1 MAAAGTPSNGALDA
15 RAFSDDSYVDV
26 HSSSSS
32 ALASPSSGD
41 ARRPIQLSTAGT
53 QVRIPVPVAPY
64 EAWIAAVI
72 LRDEFH
78 RALTSLQND
87 AEREALDVK
96 EEPASQVVDSNEDEE
111 DPEQKARLQ
120 TKRKQRALEARV
132 ILTAKFMGF
141 LAAKLEGKATK
152 SSYESKV
159 LECTW
164 IHFNRHFM
172 GHGMDIHKLTAPLD
186 VDVRVSVLRSYYE
199 AYNLLDAA
207 GTASPGIK
215 VPALLDAADNGKAE
229 IFALFGGQG
238 NNEAYFKELQSLYD
252 TYKPLVLPLLE
263 TATTQ
268 LESLAEEASVQ
279 GYSSYYLLGL
289 DVLGWLAGTKA
300 CPSTAYLASVP
311 LSLPLIGLTQLTQYY
326 ASCRACGL
334 TPGDF
339 RRRIAGATGH
349 SQGVIS
355 ALVLATSDSNESFRD
370 NTSKALRLLFHIGK
384 RGQESFPE
392 LTIEPALIND
402 AVEGGEGEPTP
413 MLSVTG
419 LTQPALEK
427 FIKATNTHLPDGLRV
442 DISLFNGPRNFI
454 VTGPPRSLFGLVGNL
469 RAKRADP
476 SVDQTRVPFGK
487 RKPVFSMR
495 FLPVG
500 VPYHSQYL
508 EGATEKVLKYD
519 YKGEHADV
527 WKPSEVCTTVR
538 NTFDG
543 SDMSKYESEVSL
555 LQSVCDQIFTQPI
568 YWAQATDVSPSTTA
582 CIDFGTGGLSGIG
595 GLTARNLEGRGV
607 RTIIVSGV
615 HPQSAEL
622 YDTVSVKCEKK
633 WVQDFM
639 PRLVKTHTGEIK
651 IDTPAARMLG
661 KPPVVVG
668 GMTPS
673 TVQAGIN
680 AAVANAGYH
689 VELAGGGQI
698 RPNILR
704 KRVEEIQS
712 LTQPGQPLTLNCL
725 YINQRQ
731 WSFQFP
737 QWLEMRREG
746 FPLNGFTVA
755 AGVPSTEAAKTML
768 DGLREA
774 GIEHVTFKPGSVDSI
789 RQVCNIAAANPSMN
803 IICQI
808 TGGRAG
814 GHHSAEDFH
823 QLILPTYSMIRKYS
837 NIALVAGS
845 GFGSDEDFWPYFC
858 GDWSVPFGVQPMPFD
873 GVMLASRVMTA
884 KEAHTSDA
892 IKQLIVDAPGVDDK
906 EWEASYDRVT
916 GGILTVTSE
925 LGEPIHKIATRGV
938 KLWQELDK
946 DLFTLNKEKRLAW
959 MTSKKGYLIER
970 LNKDFQKPWFPAHK
984 DGSAAQDLAEMT
996 YEEVT
1001 LRLVRLLFVAHQSR
1015 WIDVSLRNLVGD
1027 WMRRCEE
1034 RFAGIHTAGEKFSL
1048 LQNFSTLDKDP
1059 SSFIEKFF
1067 EEYEDGRKLWLAA
1080 EDVSYFVGL
1089 CSRPGQK
1096 PVPFI
1101 PVLDEN
1107 FPVFFKR
1114 DSLWFAEDL
1123 DAVFDQD
1130 PQRVCILQGPV
1141 AARHSKI
1148 VNEPVGDI
1156 LGNIEKGLVRRLL
1169 ERFYG
1174 NSEANVPTVEY
1185 LSKPAPVIDGA
1196 IVLARHNIAA
1206 STMSTAR
1213 TFQIRSSVPSN
1224 TDWLEVL
1231 AGPKPTWL
1239 RALLRSV
1246 SIVQGRS
1253 YADNPI
1259 SRMLAPRKGQTVEIS
1274 HTAQGEPVRV
1284 IVKGAARSFGHHDP
1298 AFKAIEISKDP
1309 SSPRIQVTMYEE
1321 RQGEAVPLHLQFDY
1335 RPDQPFA
1342 LIHEVMEHRNDRI
1355 KAFYWRLWFHADIP
1369 SPAELAARK
1378 EHVSP
1383 VSKLDSDAIIRFCQ
1397 IVENRS
1403 EAFHLR
1409 GKAPMDFAM
1418 VAGWQGIM
1426 QALIGSTDADLL
1438 RLVHLSNAFQL
1449 VDNASPLRAG
1459 DVCNAVASVQSIK
1472 ISETGKSVAVRG
1484 VVSRKE
1490 GDIFKPVI
1498 EVVSSFFFRGK
1509 FSDFEQ
1515 CFETVSERYQ
1525 VQLQAPA
1532 DVSVLLA
1539 KEWFVWTSEEEL
1551 KPNTSLEIHLTSDVR
1566 FKDNTSF
1573 SSVDVTGTAF
1583 VRDFRDDLQP
1593 VGEIDYSA
1601 DSVSYGNP
1609 VVEYI
1614 KRIGGSSTGP
1624 IPLENGYSLVT
1635 SATPAHFKAPATNEP
1650 YSNVSGDFNPIHVNP
1665 YFSQFA
1671 SLPSTITHG
1680 MFSSAATRR
1689 FVEDIA
1695 AEGHPER
1702 CLSFEANFLGMVSPG
1717 DELQVKLRH
1726 IAMHQGNKVVQVQ
1739 TFNQHGEKVLEG
1751 KAEVAQPPT
1760 VYVFTG
1766 QGSQSVG
1773 MGMDLYNSSDV
1784 ARALWD
1790 EADAH
1795 MRETLGVSI
1804 LEIVTKN
1811 PLTKTVHFGGV
1822 RGLAIRDRYM
1832 SMTYEATDSNGNTR
1846 PMPLFPEVNSSSQS
1860 YTFSHPQGL
1869 LNATHFTQPALVL
1882 TELSAFRD
1890 MQRRGLIVDG
1900 APFCGHSLGEYAAI
1914 AGAGSALDIKDLC
1927 DIVFLRGLTMQR
1939 AVQRDD
1945 QGRSDFGMVACNA
1958 ARVGLSDQA
1967 LTEVVN
1973 EIGKRPNCFLEPI
1986 NFNVAM
1992 VQTVVAGNL
2001 LALRTLQLTLDKIA
2015 EFA

>member
-1 MAAAGTPSNGALDA
+1 MTTQTKLPVEA

-26 HSSSSS
+26 YSSSSS
-32 ALASPSSGD
+32 AMASPSSGD
-41 ARRPIQLSTAGT
+41 ARRPIQLSTANT
-53 QVRIPVPVAPY
+53 QVRIPVPVTPY

-78 RALTSLQND
+78 RALSSLQND
-87 AEREALDVK
+87 AEREILDNK
-96 EEPASQVVDSNEDEE
+96 EEPAAQQVEDVDDQ
-111 DPEQKARLQ
+111 DAEQAARLQ
-120 TKRKQRALEARV
+120 AKRKQRATEARI
-132 ILTAKFMGF
+132 ILTSKFMGF
-141 LAAKLEGKATK
+141 LAAKLEGKAAK
-152 SSYESKV
+152 SNYESKV

-164 IHFNRHFM
+164 NYFNKQFLGEHT
-172 GHGMDIHKLTAPLD
+172 DIHKLTASLD
-186 VDVRVSVLRSYYE
+186 IDVRTSVLRSFYE
-199 AYNLLDAA
+199 AFTLLETA
-207 GTASPGIK
+207 GVASPGISR
-215 VPALLDAADNGKAE
+215 PALFNAVDKSEAQV
-229 IFALFGGQG
+229 FALFGGQG
-238 NNEAYFKELQSLYD
+238 NNEVYFNELQALYD
-252 TYKPLVLPLLE
+252 TYRPLVLPLLE

-268 LESLAEEASVQ
+268 LESLAEEANAQ
-279 GYSSYYLLGL
+279 GFSSYYLMGL
-289 DVLGWLAGTKA
+289 DVVGWLSGNKPRPAT
-300 CPSTAYLASVP
+300 SYLASVP

-339 RRRIAGATGH
+339 RKRVAGATGH
-349 SQGVIS
+349 SQGIIS
-355 ALVLATSDSNESFRD
+355 ALVLATSDSNESFRE
-370 NTSKALRLLFHIGK
+370 NTAKALQLLFHIGK

-419 LTQPALEK
+419 LTQSSLEK
-427 FIKATNTHLPDGLRV
+427 FIKSTNTHLPDGLKV

-469 RAKRADP
+469 RAKRAEQG
-476 SVDQTRVPFGK
+476 VDQTRIPFGK
-487 RKPVFSMR
+487 RKPVFNMR

-500 VPYHSQYL
+500 VPYHSSYL
-508 EGATEKVLKYD
+508 QGATEKVVQLD
-519 YKGEHADV
+519 YKGADGDA
-527 WKPSEVCTTVR
+527 WKPSDLKASVR

-543 SDMSKYESEVSL
+543 SDMGTYDTAKDGTLVKNI
-555 LQSVCDQIFTQPI
+555 CDQIFTQPI
-568 YWAQATDVSPSTTA
+568 HWDKATDVSEKTTA

-615 HPQSAEL
+615 HPKSAEL
-622 YDTVSVKCEKK
+622 YDTVEYKREKK
-633 WVQDFM
+633 WAQDFL

-661 KPPVVVG
+661 KPPVVIG

-689 VELAGGGQI
+689 IELAGGGQI

-712 LTQPGQPLTLNCL
+712 LTEPGQPLTLNCL

-731 WSFQFP
+731 WSFQYP

-774 GIEHVTFKPGSVDSI
+774 GIEHVTFKPGSVDGI
-789 RQVCNIAAANPSMN
+789 RQVCNIAASNPTMN

-873 GVMLASRVMTA
+873 GVMLASRIMTA

-925 LGEPIHKIATRGV
+925 LGEPIHKIATRGI

-946 DLFTLNKEKRLAW
+946 ELFTLKKDKQLAW
-959 MTSKKGYLIER
+959 MREKKDYLIKR
-970 LNKDFQKPWFPAHK
+970 LNADFQKPWFPAHR
-984 DGSAAQDLAEMT
+984 DGSSAQGLSEMT

-1001 LRLVRLLFVAHQSR
+1001 LRLVRLLFVAHQTR

-1034 RFAGIHTAGEKFSL
+1034 RFAGIHTGGEKVSM
-1048 LQNFSTLDKDP
+1048 LQNFSILDKEP
-1059 SSFIEKFF
+1059 LAFIETFF
-1067 EEYEDGRKLWLAA
+1067 NEYKDGRKIWLAA
-1080 EDVSYFVGL
+1080 EDVSYFVQM

-1141 AARHSKI
+1141 AAKHSKI
-1148 VNEPVGDI
+1148 VNEPVGEI
-1156 LGNIEKGLVRRLL
+1156 MGNIEKGLIKRLL
-1169 ERFYG
+1169 ERYY
-1174 NSEANVPTVEY
+1174 NNNEANVPSVEY
-1185 LSKPAPVIDGA
+1185 LSKSAPNVEA
-1196 IVLARHNIAA
+1196 AAVLARHNIAA
-1206 STMSTAR
+1206 STSANSR
-1213 TFQIRSSVPSN
+1213 AFHIRQSVPSTN
-1224 TDWLEVL
+1224 DWLEIL
-1231 AGPKPTWL
+1231 AGSKPTWL

-1259 SRMLAPRKGQTVEIS
+1259 SRMLTPRKGQTVEIS
-1274 HTAQGEPVRV
+1274 YTEKGQPARMV
-1284 IVKGAARSFGHHDP
+1284 IKGAARSFGQHDST
-1298 AFKAIEISKDP
+1298 FKAVEIVKDP
-1309 SSPRIQVTMYEE
+1309 SSPRIDVTMFEE
-1321 RQGEAVPLHLQFDY
+1321 RQGEPVPLSLQFNY

-1342 LIHEVMEHRNDRI
+1342 LIHEIMEGRNDRI
-1355 KAFYWRLWFHADIP
+1355 KDFYWRLWFHADM
-1369 SPAELAARK
+1369 PAKEVLATRR
-1378 EHVSP
+1378 EHISP
-1383 VSKLDSDAIIRFCQ
+1383 VAKLDSDAIIRFCQ

-1426 QALIGSTDADLL
+1426 QALIASTDADLL
-1438 RLVHLSNAFQL
+1438 RLVHLSNAFKM
-1449 VDNASPLRAG
+1449 VDKASPLRAG
-1459 DVCNAVASVQSIK
+1459 DICRATATVQSIK

-1484 VVSRKE
+1484 VVMRKDE
-1490 GDIFKPVI
+1490 DTEEFKPVM
-1498 EVVSSFFFRGK
+1498 EVISSFFFRGR
-1509 FSDFEQ
+1509 FNDFEN
-1515 CFETVSERYQ
+1515 CFETVSEDYK
-1525 VQLQAPA
+1525 VQLQSAA

-1539 KEWFVWTSEEEL
+1539 KEWFAWTSDEESL
-1551 KPNTSLEIHLTSDVR
+1551 KPKTNLEIHVSSDVR
-1566 FKDNTSF
+1566 FKDNSTF
-1573 SSVDVTGTAF
+1573 SSVDVTGTAY
-1583 VRDFRDDLQP
+1583 VRDFRDDLKA
-1593 VGEIDYSA
+1593 VGEINYSA
-1601 DSVSYGNP
+1601 DSVSHGNP

-1624 IPLENGYSLVT
+1624 VPLENGYSLITPGT
-1635 SATPAHFKAPATNEP
+1635 SASFKAPATNEP

-1702 CLSFEANFLGMVSPG
+1702 CLSFDASFVGMVSPG

-1726 IAMHQGNKVVQVQ
+1726 IAMHNGNKVIQVQ
-1739 TFNQHGEKVLEG
+1739 TFNQNGEKVLEG
-1751 KAEVAQPPT
+1751 KSEVAQPPT

-1811 PLTKTVHFGGV
+1811 PLSKTVHFGGV

-1832 SMTYEATDSNGNTR
+1832 AMTYESTDENGVTK

-1860 YTFSHPQGL
+1860 YTFQHPSGL

-1890 MQRRGLIVDG
+1890 MQRRGLIVED

-1914 AGAGSALDIKDLC
+1914 SHTLQITDLV

-1939 AVQRDD
+1939 AVKRDE
-1945 QGRSDFGMVACNA
+1945 QGRSDYGMVACNA

-1967 LTEVVN
+1967 LCEVVN

-2001 LALRTLQLTLDKIA
+2001 LGLRTLQLTLDKIA

>member
-1 MAAAGTPSNGALDA
+1 MTDTTKNGQ
-15 RAFSDDSYVDV
+15 RAISDDSYVDV
-26 HSSSSS
+26 LGSSSSNT
-32 ALASPSSGD
+32 SPSGGEP
-41 ARRPIQLSTAGT
+41 RRPIQLNTPGI
-53 QVRIPVPVAPY
+53 QVRIPVPVSPY

-78 RALTSLQND
+78 RALSTLQN
-87 AEREALDVK
+87 EEEKEALELK
-96 EEPASQVVDSNEDEE
+96 EDDAAGAANIEE
-111 DPEQKARLQ
+111 DDPQAVLKLQ
-120 TKRKQRALEARV
+120 AMRKQRTLEARI

-141 LAAKLEGKATK
+141 LVSKLEGKAVK
-152 SSYESKV
+152 SSYETRV

-164 IHFNRHFM
+164 SYFNKHFLSD
-172 GHGMDIHKLTAPLD
+172 GTDVHKVVASLD
-186 VDVRVSVLRSYYE
+186 NKVRPSVLRSYFE
-199 AYNLLDAA
+199 AFVVLDSA
-207 GTASPGIK
+207 GSASPGIAY
-215 VPALLDAADNGKAE
+215 PRLLQAIDKKEAQA
-229 IFALFGGQG
+229 FVLFGGQG
-238 NNEAYFKELQSLYD
+238 NNEVYFNELQALYD
-252 TYKPLVLPLLE
+252 TYRPLLHPLLE
-263 TATTQ
+263 AATTQ
-268 LESLAEEASVQ
+268 LESLAEEATLQ
-279 GYSSYYLLGL
+279 GFNSYYLHGL
-289 DVLGWLAGTKA
+289 DVLAWLSGTKPRPA
-300 CPSTAYLASVP
+300 VAYLASVP
-311 LSLPLIGLTQLTQYY
+311 LSLPLIGLTQLLQYY
-326 ASCRACGL
+326 VSCRACGL

-339 RRRIAGATGH
+339 CKRMEGVTGH
-349 SQGVIS
+349 SQGIIS
-355 ALVLATSDSNESFRD
+355 AVVLASSDTLESFRD
-370 NTSKALRLLFHIGK
+370 NAVKALRLLFHIGK
-384 RGQESFPE
+384 RGQEAFPE

-402 AVEGGEGEPTP
+402 SVQGGEGEPTP

-419 LTQPALEK
+419 LTQAALDK
-427 FIKATNTHLPDGLRV
+427 FIKATNEHLPDGLKV

-469 RAKRADP
+469 RAKRAETGAE
-476 SVDQTRVPFGK
+476 QTRIPFSK
-487 RKPVFSMR
+487 RKPVFNMR

-500 VPYHSQYL
+500 VPYHSGYL
-508 EGATEKVLKYD
+508 SGAAERVTTQD
-519 YKGEHADV
+519 YQQDHADV
-527 WKPSEVCTTVR
+527 WTPSDLKIAVR

-543 SDMSKYESEVSL
+543 SDMSKYSSGTSIV
-555 LQSVCDQIFTQPI
+555 QSVCDQIFTQPI
-568 YWAQATDVSPSTTA
+568 HWSKATDVPSSVTT

-615 HPQSAEL
+615 HPNSAEL
-622 YDTVSVKCEKK
+622 YNTKQLRREKK
-633 WVQDFM
+633 WMEDFQ
-639 PRLVKTHTGEIK
+639 PKLVKTLSGEIK
-651 IDTPAARMLG
+651 IDTPMSRMLG
-661 KPPVVVG
+661 KPPVCVG

-689 VELAGGGQI
+689 IELAGGGQI

-704 KRVEEIQS
+704 KRVEDIQR
-712 LTQPGQPLTLNCL
+712 LTEPGQPLTLNCL

-731 WSFQFP
+731 WSFQYP
-737 QWLEMRREG
+737 QWLDMRREG

-755 AGVPSTEAAKTML
+755 AGVPSTEAAKPML
-768 DGLREA
+768 DGLRDA
-774 GIEHVTFKPGSVDSI
+774 GIEHVTFKPGSVESI
-789 RQVCNIAAANPSMN
+789 RQICNIAASNPTMN
-803 IICQI
+803 IICQV

-823 QLILPTYSMIRKYS
+823 QLILPTYSLIRKYS

-845 GFGSDEDFWPYFC
+845 GFGGAEDFWPYFC
-858 GDWSVPFGVQPMPFD
+858 GDWSIPHGAQPMPFD
-873 GVMLASRVMTA
+873 GVMLASRIMTA
-884 KEAHTSDA
+884 KEAHTSEA
-892 IKQLIVDAPGVDDK
+892 VKQLIVDAPGVDDK
-906 EWEASYDRVT
+906 DWEASYDRVT
-916 GGILTVTSE
+916 GGIITVTSE

-938 KLWQELDK
+938 MLWNELDK
-946 DLFTLNKEKRLAW
+946 NLFSLNKEKRAAW
-959 MTSKKGYLIER
+959 MAEKKGYLIER
-970 LNKDFQKPWFPAHK
+970 LNKDFQKPWFPAFK
-984 DGSAAQDLAEMT
+984 DGSAAQDVAQMT
-996 YEEVT
+996 YEEVA
-1001 LRLVRLLFVAHQSR
+1001 LRLLRLLYVKHQSR
-1015 WIDVSLRNLVGD
+1015 WIDVSLRNLMGD
-1027 WMRRCEE
+1027 WLRRCEE
-1034 RFAGIHTAGEKFSL
+1034 RFAGMNTAGDKVSM
-1048 LQNFSTLDKDP
+1048 LQSFTVLDMDP
-1059 SSFIEKFF
+1059 YHTVESFFD
-1067 EEYEDGRKLWLAA
+1067 EYRDGKSLWLAA
-1080 EDVSYFVGL
+1080 EDVSYFIAL

-1141 AARHSKI
+1141 AAKQSKI
-1148 VNEPVGDI
+1148 VNEPVKDI
-1156 LGNIEKGLVRRLL
+1156 LGGLERGLIERLL
-1169 ERFYG
+1169 ERYYG
-1174 NSEANVPTVEY
+1174 NDVANIPVVEY
-1185 LSKPAPVIDGA
+1185 LSKPAPSLDVPTL
-1196 IVLARHNIAA
+1196 LARHGVATSAPAA
-1206 STMSTAR
+1206 NTVTFRIGESIPST
-1213 TFQIRSSVPSN
+1213 N
-1224 TDWLEVL
+1224 DWLEVL

-1246 SIVQGRS
+1246 SVVQDHS
-1253 YADNPI
+1253 YADNPV
-1259 SRMLAPRKGQTVEIS
+1259 SRMLTPRKDQSFEIS
-1274 HTAQGEPVRV
+1274 YTANGEPVSLV
-1284 IVKGAARSFGHHDP
+1284 VKGAARSFGYHDP
-1298 AFKAIEISKDP
+1298 SFKAVEIVKDP
-1309 SSPRIQVTMYEE
+1309 ASPRIDLRIFEE
-1321 RQGEAVPLHLQFDY
+1321 RLGESVPLLLQFNY

-1342 LIHEVMEHRNDRI
+1342 LIHEIMSGRNARI
-1355 KAFYWRLWFHADIP
+1355 KAFYWRLWFQSDIP
-1369 SPAELAARK
+1369 PEAELASRK
-1378 EHVSP
+1378 EHTSP
-1383 VSKLDSDAIIRFCQ
+1383 ISTLDSNAIIRFCQ

-1426 QALIGSTDADLL
+1426 QALIASTDADLL
-1438 RLVHLSNAFQL
+1438 RLVHLSNKFNL
-1449 VDNASPLRAG
+1449 VEGSSPLRAG
-1459 DVCNAVASVQSIK
+1459 DVCNATANVQSIK
-1472 ISETGKSVAVRG
+1472 ISDTGKTVAVRG
-1484 VVSRKE
+1484 VVKRQDDS
-1490 GDIFKPVI
+1490 GTFKPVI

-1509 FSDFEQ
+1509 FQDFSS
-1515 CFETVSERYQ
+1515 CFETVSNQYQ
-1525 VQLQAPA
+1525 ISVQSAA
-1532 DVSVLLA
+1532 DVAVLLS
-1539 KEWFVWTSEEEL
+1539 KEWFAWTSSEPL
-1551 KPNTSLEIHLTSDVR
+1551 KPNTSLDVVIKSDMR
-1566 FKDNTSF
+1566 FKDSSTF
-1573 SSVDVTGTAF
+1573 SSVDVTGTAYI
-1583 VRDFRDDLQP
+1583 RDFKDDLLS

-1601 DSVSYGNP
+1601 DSVSHGNP

-1624 IPLENGYSLVT
+1624 VPLENGYSLVS
-1635 SATPAHFKAPATNEP
+1635 SATPAVFKAPATNEP
-1650 YSNVSGDFNPIHVNP
+1650 YSSVSGDFNPIHINP

-1726 IAMHQGNKVVQVQ
+1726 VAMHNGNKVIQVE
-1739 TFNQHGEKVLEG
+1739 TVNQLGEKVLDG
-1751 KAEVAQPPT
+1751 KAEIAQPPT

-1766 QGSQSVG
+1766 QGSQSVS

-1784 ARALWD
+1784 ARSLWD

-1795 MRETLGVSI
+1795 MRETMGFSI
-1804 LEIVTKN
+1804 LEIVNKN

-1832 SMTYEATDSNGNTR
+1832 AMTYDVTDEDGNTTQ
-1846 PMPLFPEVNSSSQS
+1846 MPLFPEITSSSQS

-1890 MQRRGLIVDG
+1890 MQKRGLIVDN

-1914 AGAGSALDIKDLC
+1914 AGAGSALDIKDLV

-1939 AVQRDD
+1939 AVHRDE

-1967 LTEVVN
+1967 LMEVVN
-1973 EIGKRPNCFLEPI
+1973 EIGKRPQCFLEPI
-1986 NFNVAM
+1986 NFNVSM

-2001 LALRTLQLTLDKIA
+2001 LALRTLQLTLDKIS